1 MTLLASEMAAAAMR
15 RALRDLC
22 RENGIEFD
30 PGAGSDLS
38 AYFPFSP
45 ADVTAIHT
53 SKRGKGNGLWFRLHD
68 GRVFDKG
75 GLRAEDDPALYDAAA

>member
-1 MTLLASEMAAAAMR
+1 MTSLAPQMAAAAMR
-15 RALRDLC
+15 RALYDLC

-53 SKRGKGNGLWFRLHD
+53 SKRGTGAGLWFRLHD